1 MDLIALQI
9 FKTVAEAGGM
19 TKAAARLHRVQSNI
33 TTRVKQLEER
43 LGTTL
48 FHRHKRRLVLS
59 PEGRTLLA
67 YADRLLALSSEAQA
81 ALRDGAPRGL
91 LRIGS
96 LESTAATRLPPLL
109 SRYHLGYPEVRLE
122 LVTGTSGALVT
133 RVLDGDIEAAFVAE
147 PFTAPG
153 LEMQL
158 AFSEEL
164 VLIAPKGYAEIRSAK
179 DAAHL
184 PVLAFAAGCS
194 YRRRLEAWLARAGI
208 SPERVMEY
216 GSYHAI
222 VACVAAGSGIAV
234 VPRSVIRAV
243 RPEREVRIY
252 PLPKEIA
259 AAKTQLVWRQ
269 GHRSSALEALKT
281 EISDRPRFSQVRK
294 MGSVPVNAVAG
305 PARRGAAS
313 PASRSASRRPR
324 AARPPR
330 HSSARAASR

>member
-1 MDLIALQI
+1 MDLVALQI
-9 FKTVAEAGGM
+9 FKTVAEAGGI

-96 LESTAATRLPPLL
+96 LESTAATRLPPVL
-109 SRYHLGYPEVRLE
+109 SRFHLAYPEVRLE
-122 LVTGTSGALVT
+122 LVTGTSGNLVG
-133 RVLDGDIEAAFVAE
+133 RVLAGDIEAAFVAE
-147 PFTAPG
+147 PFTAQG
-153 LEMQL
+153 LELQL

-164 VLIAPKGYAEIRSAK
+164 VLIAPKGFGEIRSAK

-194 YRRRLEAWLARAGI
+194 YRRRLEDWLGRANVAA
-208 SPERVMEY
+208 ERVMEY

-234 VPRSVIRAV
+234 VPKSVIRAV

-269 GHRSSALEALKT
+269 GHRSSGLEALKA
-281 EISDRPRFSQVRK
+281 QMRK
-294 MGSVPVNAVAG
+294 MGSVPISG
-305 PARRGAAS
+305 LARPGAAS
-313 PASRSASRRPR
+313 RASRSASPRRR
-324 AARPPR
+324 AARPSR
-330 HSSARAASR
+330 RSSAPAASR

>member
-1 MDLIALQI
+1 MQ
-9 FKTVAEAGGM
+9 AE
-19 TKAAARLHRVQSNI
+19 
-33 TTRVKQLEER
+33 
-43 LGTTL
+43 
-48 FHRHKRRLVLS
+48 
-59 PEGRTLLA
+59 
-67 YADRLLALSSEAQA
+67 
-81 ALRDGAPRGL
+81 
-91 LRIGS
+91 
-96 LESTAATRLPPLL
+96 
-109 SRYHLGYPEVRLE
+109 
-122 LVTGTSGALVT
+122 GALVT
-133 RVLDGDIEAAFVAE
+133 RVLHGDIEAAFVAE
-147 PFTAPG
+147 PFTAQG

-158 AFSEEL
+158 AFNEEL
-164 VLIAPKGYAEIRSAK
+164 VLIAPKGFAEIRTAK

-194 YRRRLEAWLARAGI
+194 YRRRLEAWLGRAGI

-281 EISDRPRFSQVRK
+281 EIRDRPRFSQIRK

>member
-1 MDLIALQI
+1 LFTKRELTTHMDLVALQI
-9 FKTVAEAGGM
+9 FKAVAEAGGI

-33 TTRVKQLEER
+33 TTRVKQLEAR
-43 LGTTL
+43 LGTAL

-67 YADRLLALSSEAQA
+67 YAERLLALSSEAQA
-81 ALRDGAPRGL
+81 ALHNGAPRGV

-96 LESTAATRLPPLL
+96 LESTAATRLPPVL
-109 SRYHLGYPEVRLE
+109 SRYHLAYPEVRLE

-133 RVLDGDIEAAFVAE
+133 RVLNGDIEAAFVAE
-147 PFTAPG
+147 PFTAQG
-153 LEMQL
+153 LEMLL

-164 VLIAPKGYAEIRSAK
+164 VLIAPKGFAEIRTAK

-194 YRRRLEAWLARAGI
+194 YRRRLETWLGRAGI

-222 VACVAAGSGIAV
+222 VACVAAGCGIAV
-234 VPRSVIRAV
+234 VPKSVIRAV
-243 RPEREVRIY
+243 RPEREVRIQ

-269 GHRSSALEALKT
+269 GHRSAALEALKT
-281 EISDRPRFSQVRK
+281 ELLQAPSRP
-294 MGSVPVNAVAG
+294 A
-305 PARRGAAS
+305 AAS
-313 PASRSASRRPR
+313 RASRSASPRPR

-330 HSSARAASR
+330 RSSAPAASP